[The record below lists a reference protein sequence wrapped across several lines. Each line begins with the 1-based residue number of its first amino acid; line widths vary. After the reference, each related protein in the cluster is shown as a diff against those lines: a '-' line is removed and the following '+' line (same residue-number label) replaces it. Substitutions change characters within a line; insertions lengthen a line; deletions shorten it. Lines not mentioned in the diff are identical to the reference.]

1 MNEAPVIDAQITSPA
16 PVAAPA
22 PVEAPV
28 VQPTPAPAPA
38 PAPVSD
44 RTSEQ
49 FSKLL
54 ENNKRLFDANES
66 LKQELAN
73 RAAANQQFA
82 PINQPPVPQQQVQQ
96 QVVNP
101 QDYINV
107 DPVSGE
113 RYVDEGRLQAKI
125 ADLERKSTQAQE
137 AISRYIQTSEQRE
150 IEKQN
155 QEAYAVY
162 PELNPNDYEKHDQ
175 TFHNQTRAIIY
186 DSLINPK
193 DYNGRPLTFKEA
205 ADFVAKNNSKGK
217 WGQTP
222 AAVQQPAPIQAP
234 QEAPGANQ
242 DMLNQAQEI
251 KNQASASAQGQYQP
265 ERAPV
270 QSDDYNRLVD
280 KTRHGDLD
288 SLARR
293 LAMTDHTFKD
303 QMSNS

>member
-22 PVEAPV
+22 PVEAPA
-28 VQPTPAPAPA
+28 VQPAPEPTQA

-49 FSKLL
+49 FGKLL
-54 ENNKRLFDANES
+54 ENNKRLFEANES
-66 LKQELAN
+66 LKQELAS

-101 QDYINV
+101 QDFINV
-107 DPVSGE
+107 DPVTGE

-125 ADLERKSTQAQE
+125 ADMERRTTQAQE

-150 IEKQN
+150 IDQQN
-155 QEAYAVY
+155 QEAFRAY

-175 TFHNQTRAIIY
+175 LFHNQTRAIIY

-193 DYNGRPLTFKEA
+193 DYSGRPLTFKEA
-205 ADFVAKNNSKGK
+205 ADFVAKTNGKGK
-217 WGQTP
+217 WGNTP

-234 QEAPGANQ
+234 QQAPGANQ
-242 DMLNQAQEI
+242 DMLNQAQDI

-265 ERAPV
+265 DRTAV
-270 QSDDYNRLVD
+270 QTDDYSRLVTG
-280 KTRHGDLD
+280 TRNGDLN
-288 SLARR
+288 SLAQR

-303 QMSNS
+303 QSSNS

>member
-22 PVEAPV
+22 PVEVPA
-28 VQPTPAPAPA
+28 VQPAPAPA
-38 PAPVSD
+38 PAPAPTSD

-66 LKQELAN
+66 LKQELAS
-73 RAAANQQFA
+73 RAAASQQFA

-101 QDYINV
+101 QDFINV
-107 DPVSGE
+107 DPVTGE

-125 ADLERKSTQAQE
+125 ADMERRTTQAQE

-155 QEAYAVY
+155 QEAFRAY
-162 PELNPNDYEKHDQ
+162 PELDPNDYEKHDQ
-175 TFHNQTRAIIY
+175 AFHNQTRAIIY

-205 ADFVAKNNSKGK
+205 ADFVAKTNGKGK
-217 WGQTP
+217 WGQIP
-222 AAVQQPAPIQAP
+222 AAGQQPAPTQVP
-234 QEAPGANQ
+234 TQTPGANQ
-242 DMLNQAQEI
+242 EMLNQAQEM

-265 ERAPV
+265 ERTTV
-270 QSDDYNRLVD
+270 QTEDYNFLVD
-280 KTRHGDLD
+280 RTRHGDLD
-288 SLARR
+288 SLAKR

-303 QMSNS
+303 QALT